1 MSAEGNVRVVQSCFE
16 AFGRGDAE
24 AFLSTLADDVEW
36 TIAAPAVVPYAGTR
50 HGREGA
56 AQFLEALAVSVEFE
70 TFEPREFIASGDHV
84 AVVGFERGRVRAT
97 REAFDNDWV
106 LLFTVR
112 DGKIARFRSYEDTH
126 ALARAFGG

>member
-1 MSAEGNVRVVQSCFE
+1 MSAEDNVRVVESCFA

-24 AFLSTLADDVEW
+24 AFLSTLSDDVEW
-36 TIAAPAVVPYAGTR
+36 TIAGPPSIPYAGTR
-50 HGREGA
+50 HGHEGA
-56 AQFLEALAVSVEFE
+56 AQFLASIAGAVEFE
-70 TFEPREFIASGDHV
+70 RFEPREFIASADKV
-84 AVVGFERGRVRAT
+84 AVVGFERGRARPSG
-97 REAFDNDWV
+97 ESFDNDWV

>member
-1 MSAEGNVRVVQSCFE
+1 MSAEGNVRVVQECFA

-24 AFLSTLADDVEW
+24 GFLSTLADDVEW
-36 TIAAPAVVPYAGTR
+36 TIAAPPVVPYAGTR
-50 HGREGA
+50 RGREGA
-56 AQFLEALAVSVEFE
+56 AQFLEALTLAVEFE
-70 TFEPREFIASGDHV
+70 AFEPREFIASGDKV
-84 AVVGFERGRVRAT
+84 AVVGFERGRVRST

-112 DGKIARFRSYEDTH
+112 EGKIARFRSYEDTH